1 MLEAPISS
9 HKILNVKIACENL
22 IQVGNKG
29 GHLRLKSKTPA
40 GEPITVTWRW
50 QGNPAG
56 QQFRLQFFGL
66 PLEGD
71 DAELTPFWP
80 FQEAEPPA
88 GLTPLATE
96 HTFTLRD
103 INHLGKYSVLVNSL
117 HLDPIIIV
125 EK

>member
-1 MLEAPISS
+1 MLDAPISS
-9 HKILNVKIACENL
+9 HKTVNVTVVNGNL

-29 GHLRLKSKTPA
+29 GNLRLKSMTSTGQPLQVKWKWV
-40 GEPITVTWRW
+40 GS
-50 QGNPAG
+50 PAG
-56 QQFRLQFFGL
+56 QQFRLQFFA
-66 PLEGD
+66 LELED
-71 DAELTPFWP
+71 DPAETAPAWP
-80 FQEAEPPA
+80 FQEAEPAA

-96 HTFTLRD
+96 HTFTLQD